1 MQVQT
6 TAEKFVVFAAA
17 VDQALDVESQARE
30 SIKAAWRAMAVK
42 ANSVFGTDWIHVAM
56 LSKRDPAISETAS
69 RKVAELKAANSETFK
84 IIKEYASG
92 IRNTVKEKVLARA
105 EAGSNDRET
114 WSRFLTNAVEDAGL
128 TALYVPKDAKAPGTG
143 SGTTSYDK
151 VAEALRVLRNHLPQC
166 EPQAVENLLGM
177 WSDIEEAAI
186 DDGILKEV

>member
-30 SIKAAWRAMAVK
+30 SIKAQWRISAQQAVDL
-42 ANSVFGTDWIHVAM
+42 FGQEWIHYAM
-56 LSKRDPAISETAS
+56 MSKRDPAIVQAAKREVESM
-69 RKVAELKAANSETFK
+69 KAENSERAKTY
-84 IIKEYASG
+84 KEYAQGIKAAIVERVKARSESG
-92 IRNTVKEKVLARA
+92 GNP
-105 EAGSNDRET
+105 REQY
-114 WSRFLTNAVEDAGL
+114 SRFLAYCVEILCFSQYMPREA
-128 TALYVPKDAKAPGTG
+128 APGTG